1 MYIDKDNR
9 KMYSIQDLSLEELH
23 ALRRAIGHA
32 NLPDRGTLL
41 RLQHH
46 LEGLPPETKE

>member
-9 KMYSIQDLSLEELH
+9 KLYSIQDLSLEELH

-32 NLPDRGTLL
+32 DLPDRGTLL

-46 LEGLPPETKE
+46 LESLPPETKE